1 MTRGRQ
7 AGKKEKGG
15 GSVYLI
21 VIIWTSSPFCPT
33 YKQVRYACIAK
44 VPLIRGNHIA
54 EIYIY
59 QHDKTSLTQP
69 LSFHRSEDE
78 GTGANQTIQH
88 SRSSHIV
95 L

>member
-1 MTRGRQ
+1 MH
-7 AGKKEKGG
+7 A
-15 GSVYLI
+15 V
-21 VIIWTSSPFCPT
+21 
-33 YKQVRYACIAK
+33 AK
-44 VPLIRGNHIA
+44 VPLIRGDQIA

-69 LSFHRSEDE
+69 LSFHRSEDK

-95 L
+95 LYNITNVSAKNPQKAKKKGA

>member
-1 MTRGRQ
+1 MHLQ
-7 AGKKEKGG
+7 KSLIGG
-15 GSVYLI
+15 D
-21 VIIWTSSPFCPT
+21 
-33 YKQVRYACIAK
+33 
-44 VPLIRGNHIA
+44 HIA

-69 LSFHRSEDE
+69 LSFHRSEDK

-88 SRSSHIV
+88 SRSSHVV